1 MVGCNKPPRSDQPSI
16 KYRSLPVEGPSYE
29 LPDFVHEGFAP
40 APSDKK
46 NNLDSQAS
54 EPKSVVTTTQL
65 ISAVGQLWD
74 CASRPLDV
82 LQAKKNINYND
93 KNFEREKI
101 LGHQGVEGN
110 GKVRTSAESDC
121 FCVEIT
127 TAANIL
133 PLVQP
138 NLDCFKATQKMSAFE
153 SCSENYTQ
161 SLCRSLL
168 RGHNN
173 MSNEFWKEKGLSSVK
188 ISYEL
193 ANIYGWMSE
202 TIPVGLKYRIKP
214 TETENEKPGGSC
226 ISRDM
231 GCPANLANCDS
242 DLTKCNDSSS
252 PNTVDLAVNAAEM
265 STLYEDYFLQS
276 IPDSRAAN
284 CVSRSSGSS
293 IYTDYHMSDIGVSE
307 IKTTSLALCNSA
319 FREFQRQTDE
329 NGLPENNTK
338 QPQKSV
344 TEDEFKMEVQSSA
357 PEKHHYARAKQEH
370 AFAGALAGIFVSLCL
385 HPVDTV
391 KTVVQ
396 SCRAEQKS
404 ICYIGKSIVSDRGLT
419 GLYRGIAT
427 NIASSAP
434 ISAVYTYT
442 YESVKGA
449 LLPLFPKEYYSIAH
463 CMAGGCASIAT
474 SFIFTPSERI
484 KQQMQ
489 VGSHYQ
495 NCWNALLGIIG
506 KGGLRS
512 LYAGWGAVLCR
523 NVPHS
528 IIKFYTYESLK
539 QVMLSSIQST
549 APVST
554 LQTLVCGGLAGSTA
568 ALFTTPFDVVK
579 TRLQTRIPG
588 SMNQYDSVFHTLREI
603 GKNEGLRGLY
613 RGLTPRLVMY
623 MSQGA
628 IFFGSYE
635 FFKRL
640 FCLEV
645 PQRNAQRIKYKQST
659 EDGASSQLPIL
670 LPSSS
675 APSTSSSPS
684 RLQGLHS

>member
-1 MVGCNKPPRSDQPSI
+1 
-16 KYRSLPVEGPSYE
+16 
-29 LPDFVHEGFAP
+29 
-40 APSDKK
+40 
-46 NNLDSQAS
+46 
-54 EPKSVVTTTQL
+54 
-65 ISAVGQLWD
+65 
-74 CASRPLDV
+74 
-82 LQAKKNINYND
+82 
-93 KNFEREKI
+93 
-101 LGHQGVEGN
+101 
-110 GKVRTSAESDC
+110 
-121 FCVEIT
+121 
-127 TAANIL
+127 
-133 PLVQP
+133 
-138 NLDCFKATQKMSAFE
+138 MSAFE